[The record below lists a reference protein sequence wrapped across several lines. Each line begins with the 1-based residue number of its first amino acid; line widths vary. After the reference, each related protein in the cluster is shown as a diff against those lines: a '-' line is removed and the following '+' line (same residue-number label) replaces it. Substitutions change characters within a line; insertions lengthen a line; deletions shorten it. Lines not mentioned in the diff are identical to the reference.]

1 MKKSKLIILLSL
13 VLALTVLTA
22 CTSTETNQ
30 ANDNSNAGNTEKIEL
45 KFLHKWPQPE
55 NSAYFEEV
63 VKAFEEENPNIKVN
77 VEAIGDEPIKDKL
90 RVLMGTDNQP
100 DVFFSWSGEFANKFV
115 RSNNALDL
123 TSYLND
129 DSEWKDS
136 IMEAGLEPFTSD
148 GKNYGIPFRINGKFF
163 VYNTEM
169 FNKLG
174 LTKPETWDQFITVLD
189 TLKNNNITP
198 IGFGNIYPWAGCHYI
213 TGLNQKFV
221 PEDVRAKD
229 YNPKTGEFTDPGY
242 IKALEYFK
250 SLNDNGYFI
259 EGVNSTEHNMSNQM
273 FYGEQVAMV
282 YVELEEFAEV
292 EENLPGK
299 WDFFKLPSISE
310 GKGNQNYLTG
320 APDGFMVS
328 AKTKHP
334 EEAVKFLKYL
344 TNKENADKLVAMLGW
359 PSPII
364 GAVNES
370 NSSEFLI
377 KGMDAIKEAEGMA
390 LWLDTDVHIKV
401 SDAYLPNLQ
410 ELLNGTKTPEQI
422 MEEVQKVAKEVQSE
436 VE

>member
-1 MKKSKLIILLSL
+1 MKTNKLLLVLLLSVLL
-13 VLALTVLTA
+13 VLSLAACQSDEPTV
-22 CTSTETNQ
+22 SSDQVE
-30 ANDNSNAGNTEKIEL
+30 I

-55 NSAYFEEV
+55 YSVYFEEV
-63 VKAFEEENPNIKVN
+63 ANAFMAENPGIKVN
-77 VEAIGDEPIKDKL
+77 IEAVGDEPIKDKL

-100 DVFFSWSGEFANKFV
+100 DIFFSWSGEFATKFV

-123 TSYLND
+123 TPYLD
-129 DSEWKDS
+129 KEPEWKDS
-136 IMEAGLEPFTSD
+136 IMEAGLEPYTYD
-148 GKNYGIPFRINGKFF
+148 GKSYGIPLRINGKFF

-174 LTKPETWDQFITVLD
+174 LEKPETWDEFMTVLEV
-189 TLKNNNITP
+189 LKQDGITP

-221 PEDVRAKD
+221 AQDVRLND

-250 SLNDNGYFI
+250 SINDNGYFI

-273 FYGEQVAMV
+273 FFGEQVAMI
-282 YVELEEFAEV
+282 YVELEEFIDV
-292 EENLPGK
+292 ENNLPGK
-299 WDFFKLPSISE
+299 WDFFELPAIAE

-320 APDGFMVS
+320 APDGFLVS
-328 AKTKHP
+328 AKSKHP
-334 EEAVKFLKYL
+334 DEAVKFLQYL
-344 TNKENADKLVAMLGW
+344 TNAANSDKLVKDLGW

-364 GAVNES
+364 GAVNEG
-370 NSSEFLI
+370 NSPDFLI
-377 KGMDAIKEAEGMA
+377 RGMKAIEEAEGMA
-390 LWLDTDVHIKV
+390 LWLDTDIHIKI
-401 SDAYLPNLQ
+401 SDVYLPNLQ

-422 MEEVQKVAKEVQSE
+422 MSEVQKVANEVQSE

>member
-1 MKKSKLIILLSL
+1 MKINKLLVLLLSVLL
-13 VLALTVLTA
+13 VISLTA
-22 CTSTETNQ
+22 CQSSQPTGGTDQVE
-30 ANDNSNAGNTEKIEL
+30 I

-55 NSAYFEEV
+55 YSVYFDEV
-63 VKAFEEENPNIKVN
+63 VEAFMKENPNIKVS
-77 VEAIGDEPIKDKL
+77 VEAVGDEPIKDKL

-100 DVFFSWSGEFANKFV
+100 DVFFSWSGEFAAKFV

-123 TSYLND
+123 TPYLEND
-129 DSEWKDS
+129 PEWKNS
-136 IMEAGLEPFTSD
+136 IMEAGLEPFTYD
-148 GKNYGIPFRINGKFF
+148 GNYYGIPFRINGKFF
-163 VYNTEM
+163 VYNTEI

-174 LTKPETWDQFITVLD
+174 LKKPNTWDEFMTVLE
-189 TLKNNNITP
+189 TLKQNGITP
-198 IGFGNIYPWAGCHYI
+198 IGFGNIYPWAACHYI

-221 PEDVRAKD
+221 PQEVRVKD

-250 SLNDNGYFI
+250 SLNDKGYFI

-273 FYGEQVAMV
+273 FYGEQVAII
-282 YVELEEFAEV
+282 YVELEEFVEV

-299 WDFFKLPSISE
+299 WDFFKMPDIPE
-310 GKGNQNYLTG
+310 GKGNQNFLTG
-320 APDGFMVS
+320 APDGFLVS

-344 TNKENADKLVAMLGW
+344 TNKANADKLVQQLGW

-364 GAVNES
+364 GAVNEG
-370 NSSEFLI
+370 NSPDYLVR
-377 KGMDAIKEAEGMA
+377 GMKAIEEAEGMA
-390 LWLDTDVHIKV
+390 IWLDTDIHIKI
-401 SDAYLPNLQ
+401 SDVYLPNLQ

-422 MEEVQKVAKEVQSE
+422 MAEVQKVAKEVQSE